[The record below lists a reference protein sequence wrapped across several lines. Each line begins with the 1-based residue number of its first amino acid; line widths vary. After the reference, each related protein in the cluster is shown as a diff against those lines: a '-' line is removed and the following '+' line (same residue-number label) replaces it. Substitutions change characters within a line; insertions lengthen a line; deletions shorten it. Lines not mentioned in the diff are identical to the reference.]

1 MEMTDNRGL
10 MLPLM
15 AVVLLGRA
23 SSALVC
29 REPLY
34 RSLAQRF
41 LPQTAGA
48 PPGGR

>member
-1 MEMTDNRGL
+1 MTDNRGL

-23 SSALVC
+23 SSALVW

-34 RSLAQRF
+34 RSLAQRY
-41 LPQTAGA
+41 LPEATAPTA
-48 PPGGR
+48 VPRP